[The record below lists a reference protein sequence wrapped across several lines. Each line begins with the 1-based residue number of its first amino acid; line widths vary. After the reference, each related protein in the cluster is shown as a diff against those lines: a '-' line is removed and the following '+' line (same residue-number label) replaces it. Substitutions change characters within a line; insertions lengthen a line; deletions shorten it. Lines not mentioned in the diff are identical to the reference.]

1 MSCTQS
7 RGALRS
13 HTARRMPEE
22 REALA
27 AWEGRRGE
35 KSKEEEA
42 EARKEHI
49 KQRKEADEPL
59 NEANQYKGGR

>member
-1 MSCTQS
+1 M
-7 RGALRS
+7 RS
-13 HTARRMPEE
+13 HTAHRMPEE

-27 AWEGRRGE
+27 AGEGGGGGE
-35 KSKEEEA
+35 EPAAAVA